1 MIGLAEGSAAA
12 GAALAAAAVADPLA
26 LGDPAG
32 DGERVAQPARARP
45 DTATAAAMTH
55 RDRGILFRFLLH
67 ERCRKRAPGSAP
79 ALVVTSYDDA
89 DGRSVGGRW
98 L

>member
-1 MIGLAEGSAAA
+1 MVGLAEGSAAA

-55 RDRGILFRFLLH
+55 RDRVIMFGSLLH
-67 ERCRKRAPGSAP
+67 DRSRTRATGSAP

-89 DGRSVGGRW
+89 DDRSVGGRW